1 MPETKMDE
9 KQAQQQ
15 PAPAASPAS
24 RAENFRLFARI
35 WVVLMGLSWAG
46 TIACLLSQ
54 VSWLGTAS
62 IGIGKTAPPAPAGAS
77 VFLSPA
83 GLLAGLLVG
92 AGIIVGVF
100 KKLGDK
106 LAYARPGLGRAVRM
120 SAYGG
125 IGALTLFG
133 AYALYMAPSISSIW
147 WKDILPAQGFFGKAF
162 SLKPIL
168 FPAAGVF
175 FAAMSGVFL
184 LLNQEK
190 WSDFLIETEGEIKK
204 VSWPARKEYMGSAM
218 IVVLVVAVVS
228 MFLHYVDAGLSWL
241 MQKWGVGF

>member
-1 MPETKMDE
+1 MPETMDE
-9 KQAQQQ
+9 KQVQQQ
-15 PAPAASPAS
+15 PSPGGNPAS
-24 RAENFRLFARI
+24 RAENFRLFARV
-35 WVVLMGLSWAG
+35 WVVLMGLCWAG
-46 TIACLLSQ
+46 TVAFLASQ
-54 VSWLGTAS
+54 ISWLGSAS
-62 IGIGKTAPPAPAGAS
+62 LGIGKTVPPQPPGSS

-92 AGIIVGVF
+92 AGIIGGIF
-100 KKLGDK
+100 KKLGGK
-106 LAYARPGLGRAVRM
+106 MAYSRPGLGRAVRS
-120 SAYGG
+120 SAFGG
-125 IGALTLFG
+125 IAALTLFG
-133 AYALYMAPSISSIW
+133 AYALYMVPSISSLW
-147 WKDILPAQGFFGKAF
+147 WKDIFPPQGIFGKAF
-162 SLKPIL
+162 SVKPIL

-175 FAAMSGVFL
+175 LGVMSGVFL

-204 VSWPARKEYMGSAM
+204 VSWPARKEFVGSAM